1 MKYLQII
8 VLLAIAGTASAQT
21 KPDPSI
27 FAGLSFRSIG
37 PALTSGRIADIAI
50 NPLNHNEWYI
60 AVASGGVWKTTNAG
74 NTFSP
79 IFDGQGAYSIGCIS
93 LDPNNE
99 NVVWVGTGENNNQR
113 SVAYGDGVY
122 KSEDGGKSWK
132 NMGLTRSEHIGMI
145 AIDPRNSNTVYV
157 AAYGPLWSEGGE
169 RGLYKTTDGGL
180 TWAKVLDIS
189 NYTGVNEVHLDPRN
203 PDLIY
208 ATAHQRM
215 RHVFTYIG
223 GGPESAIY
231 RSTDAGKT
239 FDKLGNGLPSGVDI
253 GRIGMDISPA
263 DPDML
268 YAIVEAQYDKGG
280 IFRSTDRGASW
291 NKVNSYSTSG
301 NYYQE
306 LICDPIDPQKFFIMD
321 TYSMVSA
328 DGGKNLVRV
337 PGKNKHVDDH
347 CLWID
352 PSQTQHWMM
361 GCDGGL
367 YETWDEGNNW
377 DFKPN
382 LPVTQFYKVAVD
394 EALPFYNVYGGTQD
408 NFSLGGP
415 ARNTSETGVLNSD
428 WFVTNGGDGFESQID
443 PKDPNIVY
451 AQAQYGYLVRY
462 DRRSG
467 ESVFIQPQPGK
478 GEDAY
483 RWNWDAPLLLSPHNH
498 KRLYFAA
505 NKLFVSHD
513 QGNSWETIS
522 PDLTRQLDRNQLKV
536 MGKVWSVDAVM
547 KNASTTVYGNIVAL
561 DESPIKE
568 GLLYVGTDDGLI
580 HISDNQGGTWRTI
593 SQIKGVPENT
603 YVNMLVASPTHADV
617 VYAVFNNHKRG
628 DFAPYVYMSRDQG
641 RTWANIGSGLPS
653 RGSAYSI
660 AQDHVNDQLLFV
672 GTEFGCF
679 FSNDL
684 GNNWIQLK
692 NGLPTIAIRDMA
704 IQRRENDLVLASFGR
719 GFYILDDYSPL
730 RTASSS
736 VFDKKAHLFESR
748 PAPMF
753 VQRNDLGWG
762 KKGFQGDALYAAENP
777 PQGAVITYYLK
788 TDAKTGKDQRKERE
802 KTTLDDFYPSLAE
815 LEKED
820 REKTPEL
827 VFIITD
833 ADGNFVRRLS
843 APASKG
849 LGRVV
854 WDFRYS
860 SPMPLGKEGKD
871 NPGQWAVPGKYEVHM
886 WLWANGALTDLE
898 QRTEITCYPLN
909 LNTLAATDLESLATF
924 NQKVSQ
930 LTRAVHAALRYH
942 TELADKLAHQRMA
955 ATYSLSNNDL
965 IKKIEETDAQLHAVG
980 KALHG
985 DKTSAAREFETL
997 PGIAD
1002 RINMVVWN
1010 LYAST
1015 SAPSQTF
1022 VDAYDLVY
1030 EEVKVQINELQ
1041 RITELMLEMDQTLDL
1056 GQAPFTPGRLPRL
1069 D

>member
-8 VLLAIAGTASAQT
+8 VLLAVTCLAGAQT
-21 KPDPSI
+21 KPDPAI
-27 FAGLSFRSIG
+27 FGGLTFRSIG
-37 PALTSGRIADIAI
+37 PALTSGRVADMAI
-50 NPLNHNEWYI
+50 NPLNHSEWYI

-79 IFDGQGAYSIGCIS
+79 IFDGQGSYSIGCVA
-93 LDPNNE
+93 LDPNNP

-132 NMGLTRSEHIGMI
+132 NMGLTNSEHIGMI

-157 AAYGPLWSEGGE
+157 AAYGPLWSEGGD
-169 RGLYKTTDGGL
+169 RGLFKSTDGG
-180 TWAKVLDIS
+180 TNWAKVLDIS
-189 NYTGVNEVHLDPRN
+189 TYTGVNEVHLDPRD
-203 PDLIY
+203 PDVVY

-231 RSTDAGKT
+231 KSTNAGKT
-239 FDKLGNGLPSGVDI
+239 FSKLGNGLPSGVDI

-263 DPDML
+263 NPYIL

-280 IFRSTDRGASW
+280 IFCSTDRGASW

-306 LICDPIDPQKFFIMD
+306 LICDPIDPQRFFIMD
-321 TYSMVSA
+321 TYSKVST

-347 CLWID
+347 CIWID
-352 PSQTQHWMM
+352 PRQTAHWIM

-367 YETWDEGNNW
+367 YETWDEGSNW

-382 LPVTQFYKVAVD
+382 LPVTQFYKVSVD
-394 EALPFYNVYGGTQD
+394 EALPFYHVYGGTQD

-415 ARNTSETGVLNSD
+415 SRNTSETGVLNSD

-451 AQAQYGYLVRY
+451 AQAQYGYLVRH
-462 DRRSG
+462 DRASG

-478 GEDAY
+478 GEAAY
-483 RWNWDAPLLLSPHNH
+483 RWNWDAPLLLSPHQH

-505 NKLFVSHD
+505 NKLFMSQD

-561 DESPIKE
+561 DESPLKE

-580 HISDNQGGTWRTI
+580 HISDDQGGTWRTVP
-593 SQIKGVPENT
+593 QIKGVPENT
-603 YVNMLVASPTHADV
+603 YVNMLVASPTQVNV

-641 RTWANIGSGLPS
+641 RTWTNIGAGLPG
-653 RGSAYSI
+653 RGSAYCL
-660 AQDHVNDQLLFV
+660 AQDHLNDQLLFV

-684 GNNWIQLK
+684 GEKWVQLK

-704 IQRRENDLVLASFGR
+704 IQRRESDLVLASFGR
-719 GFYILDDYSPL
+719 GFYILDDYSAL
-730 RTASSS
+730 RTATGA
-736 VFDKKAHLFESR
+736 VLEKNAHLFETR
-748 PAPMF
+748 RAPMY

-777 PQGAVITYYLK
+777 AHGALITYYLK
-788 TDAKTGKDQRKERE
+788 MDVKTQKEQRKERE
-802 KTTLDDFYPSLAE
+802 KSTVDDFYPSPGE
-815 LEKED
+815 LEAED
-820 REKTPEL
+820 REKSPEL

-843 APASKG
+843 ATANKG
-849 LGRVV
+849 IGRVV

-860 SPMPLGKEGKD
+860 SPMPLGKDGKD
-871 NPGQWAVPGKYEVHM
+871 GQGQWATPGTYKVHM
-886 WLWANGALTDLE
+886 WLWANGELTDLE
-898 QRTEITCYPLN
+898 QSTEITCYPLN
-909 LNTLAATDLESLATF
+909 LNTLAAPDMEALATF
-924 NQKVSQ
+924 NQKVAQ
-930 LTRAVHAALRYH
+930 LTRAVQAAVRYH
-942 TELADKLAHQRMA
+942 GELTDKLAHQRTA

-965 IKKIEETDAQLHAVG
+965 IKKIEEVESQLHTVSQ
-980 KALHG
+980 ALHG
-985 DKTSAAREFETL
+985 DRARAAREFETL
-997 PGIAD
+997 PGIAE
-1002 RINMVVWN
+1002 RINMVVWS
-1010 LYAST
+1010 LYGST

-1022 VDAYDLVY
+1022 VDAYRLVY
-1030 EEVKVQINELQ
+1030 DEAKIQINELQ
-1041 RITELMLEMDQTLDL
+1041 RITELMAEIDQTLDL

-1069 D
+1069 E